1 MNDSAPL
8 LEVRDLSKR
17 FGSVVAL
24 RSATLTLSRGE
35 IHALM
40 GANGAGKSTLV
51 KILTGVFPADSGTIT
66 VHGAGRTF
74 RSPAE
79 ARRAGIV
86 SVYQDPALVPDLTV
100 NQNMQLADVSLAS
113 VREHLTDLGIADL
126 KFSEFARNIPY
137 PVLRLIDLAR
147 ALASDPIV
155 LMLDEITAA
164 LPADLS
170 EHVFAVVRRWRERGN
185 SVIFISHR
193 IAEVAALCD
202 RATVLRDG
210 VSVGVTDAARG
221 SEDRIVSLMLGVDA
235 AKASPAEAAPQ
246 RIDWGAAEKRA
257 ALEVRDLRCGPVL
270 KTVSFSL
277 RGGEILGVAA
287 LEGQGQQEL
296 FDCIAG
302 VRRHD
307 GGEIVAYGRK
317 LKLNHPGDAI
327 AAGLV
332 LVPANRL
339 QALLPQRSI
348 RENVALPLVRN
359 PSNWGLIRGH
369 NERQRVAPAV
379 KRLQIDARAGSELR
393 QLSGGNQQKVV
404 IARWIATGFQ
414 TLLCFDPTRGIDVG
428 TKHQIYRLL
437 REMADAGSSVLLF
450 TSELPEIGL
459 VCDRTIVLFGGEI
472 VAEMP
477 ASEADEGTLLRA
489 AHGMGVA
496 HGLAADHRM
505 DAPRRG
511 TDANADSQ
519 DGNPPPPPDR
529 ASVRTPVFRGAM
541 GRSPSPAQRGRMGT
555 IGAAIDKIKGAVVG
569 YPALI
574 GMPFLLIVFLAA
586 TVAIHPT
593 FDSFDAQSLAM
604 AALPLACAAA
614 AQAVV
619 VISGGIDLSV
629 GSVIAVANVL
639 AASTMRDASFAEAIL
654 LAVAILVAGA
664 AIGAVNGFLVVV
676 SRVPDVIVT
685 LTTGFIWG
693 GVALM
698 ILEKPGGGAPPEF
711 LNLGAG
717 TLITEWLSNSLVL
730 LVVSLAAVWIPVRR
744 SKAGLRIYATGSD
757 RIAAFRSGVNVEAAR
772 LVAYVLGGL
781 FSAIGGVG
789 LTMTTGI
796 GSPKAG
802 VLYTLSGLAA
812 VVIGGV
818 SLTGGR
824 GEITGPVIAAFV
836 LTLIPADLIFLNI
849 DPNFG
854 QVIQGTLIVLVV
866 MAGGLIAA
874 VRNRK

>member
-1 MNDSAPL
+1 MNGSAPL
-8 LEVRDLSKR
+8 LEVRDVAKR
-17 FGSVVAL
+17 FGAVIAL
-24 RSATLTLSRGE
+24 KSATLTLVRGE

-51 KILTGVFPADSGTIT
+51 KILTGVHPADAGTIT
-66 VHGAGRTF
+66 INGATRVF

-86 SVYQDPALVPDLTV
+86 SVYQDPALVPDLTIG
-100 NQNMQLADVSLAS
+100 QNMRLADVPLAE
-113 VREHLTDLGIADL
+113 VRSSFSDLGIEDL
-126 KFSEFARNIPY
+126 DPNALVRDIPY
-137 PVLRLIDLAR
+137 PVLRLVDLAR
-147 ALASDPIV
+147 ALSSNPTLLV
-155 LMLDEITAA
+155 LDEITAA
-164 LPADLS
+164 LPANLA
-170 EHVFAVVRRWRERGN
+170 ERVFTVMRSWRGRGN

-193 IAEVAALCD
+193 MAEVGALCD
-202 RATVLRDG
+202 RTTVLRDG
-210 VSVGVTDAARG
+210 VSVGVTETARG
-221 SEDRIVSLMLGVDA
+221 SEERIVSLMLGVDPT
-235 AKASPAEAAPQ
+235 KLSPSESAQ
-246 RIDWGAAEKRA
+246 RHIRGGDGGRA
-257 ALEVRDLRCGPVL
+257 ALEVRDLCYGHML
-270 KTVSFSL
+270 KNVSFSL
-277 RGGEILGVAA
+277 QAGEILGVAA

-302 VRRHD
+302 VTRND
-307 GGEIVAYGRK
+307 GGEIAVHGQK

-348 RENVALPLVRN
+348 HENVALPLVRN
-359 PSNWGLIRGH
+359 PSNWGLINAGT
-369 NERQRVAPAV
+369 ERHRVSNAV
-379 KRLQIDARAGSELR
+379 KRLQIDTRAESQLR
-393 QLSGGNQQKVV
+393 RLSGGNQQKVV

-414 TLLCFDPTRGIDVG
+414 TLLCFDPTRGIDIG

-450 TSELPEIGL
+450 TSELPEIAL
-459 VCDRTIVLFGGEI
+459 VCDRTIVVFGGEI

-477 ASEADEGTLLRA
+477 ASEADEETLLRA
-489 AHGMGVA
+489 AHG
-496 HGLAADHRM
+496 LEI
-505 DAPRRG
+505 AP
-511 TDANADSQ
+511 
-519 DGNPPPPPDR
+519 
-529 ASVRTPVFRGAM
+529 AM
-541 GRSPSPAQRGRMGT
+541 GAVQRATVRSSGT
-555 IGAAIDKIKGAVVG
+555 GAIAELANNFSLSVQAPNQSSELIDKIWDAVVR
-569 YPALI
+569 YPALF
-574 GMPFLLIVFLAA
+574 GMPVLFLVFMMA
-586 TVAIHPT
+586 TVAIHPR

-614 AQAVV
+614 AQAIV
-619 VISGGIDLSV
+619 VISGGIDLSI

-639 AASTMRDASFAEAIL
+639 AARSMNEASFGEAL
-654 LAVAILVAGA
+654 WLALAILVAGA
-664 AIGAVNGFLVVV
+664 AIGAVNGLLVIV

-693 GVALM
+693 GVALL

-711 LNLGAG
+711 GNLGTG
-717 TLITEWLSNSLVL
+717 TLITEWLSNSLVV
-730 LVVSLAAVWIPVRR
+730 LVVAVALVWIPVRMSR
-744 SKAGLRIYATGSD
+744 MGLRIYATGSD
-757 RIAAFRSGVNVEAAR
+757 KIAAFRSGVNVELVR
-772 LVAYVLGGL
+772 LMAYVLGGL
-781 FSAIGGVG
+781 FSAIGGLG

-796 GSPKAG
+796 GSPHAG

-824 GEITGPVIAAFV
+824 GGVVGPVIAAFV

-866 MAGGLIAA
+866 MAGGLATI
-874 VRNRK
+874 VRDRR

>member
-1 MNDSAPL
+1 MSNSALL
-8 LEVRDLSKR
+8 LEVRDVAKR
-17 FGSVVAL
+17 FGAVIAL
-24 RSATLTLSRGE
+24 KSATLNLVRGE

-51 KILTGVFPADSGTIT
+51 KILTGVHPADAGTIAIN
-66 VHGAGRTF
+66 GATRMF

-86 SVYQDPALVPDLTV
+86 SVYQDPALVPDLTIS
-100 NQNMQLADVSLAS
+100 QNIRLADVPLAT
-113 VREHLTDLGIADL
+113 VRRTFGDLGIEDL
-126 KFSEFARNIPY
+126 DPNALVRDLPY
-137 PVLRLIDLAR
+137 PILRLIDLAR
-147 ALASDPIV
+147 ALASDPTLLI
-155 LMLDEITAA
+155 LDEITAA
-164 LPADLS
+164 LPANLADR
-170 EHVFAVVRRWRERGN
+170 VFAVMRSWRERGN

-193 IAEVAALCD
+193 MAEVGALCD

-210 VSVGVTDAARG
+210 VTVGVIDTAPG
-221 SEDRIVSLMLGVDA
+221 SGERIVSLMLGVDPTKIGPSA
-235 AKASPAEAAPQ
+235 TRQWQDRSG
-246 RIDWGAAEKRA
+246 DDGLA
-257 ALEVRDLRCGPVL
+257 ALEVRDLRHGHRL
-270 KTVSFSL
+270 KNVSFSL
-277 RGGEILGVAA
+277 RAGEILGVAA

-302 VRRHD
+302 ATRND
-307 GGEIVAYGRK
+307 GGEIAVHGQK

-359 PSNWGLIRGH
+359 PSNWGLINTRTEG
-369 NERQRVAPAV
+369 QRVSNAV
-379 KRLQIDARAGSELR
+379 KRLQIDTRAESQLR
-393 QLSGGNQQKVV
+393 RLSGGNQQKVV

-414 TLLCFDPTRGIDVG
+414 TLLCFDPTRGIDIG

-437 REMADAGSSVLLF
+437 REMADSGSSVLLF
-450 TSELPEIGL
+450 TSELPEIAL
-459 VCDRTIVLFGGEI
+459 VCDRTIVVFGGEI

-477 ASEADEGTLLRA
+477 ATEADEETLLRA
-489 AHGMGVA
+489 AHGLEVAPAMGAV
-496 HGLAADHRM
+496 
-505 DAPRRG
+505 
-511 TDANADSQ
+511 Q
-519 DGNPPPPPDR
+519 R
-529 ASVRTPVFRGAM
+529 ASVRSSGADVI
-541 GRSPSPAQRGRMGT
+541 SEPADNESLSVQAPNGSSGF
-555 IGAAIDKIKGAVVG
+555 IDKIWGAIVQ
-569 YPALI
+569 YPALF
-574 GMPFLLIVFLAA
+574 GMPVLFLVFLMA
-586 TVAIHPT
+586 TVAIHPR

-619 VISGGIDLSV
+619 VISGGIDLSI

-639 AASTMRDASFAEAIL
+639 AARTMNESSFGESLWLALAIL
-654 LAVAILVAGA
+654 AAGA
-664 AIGAVNGFLVVV
+664 AIGAVNGLLVIV

-693 GVALM
+693 GVALL

-711 LNLGAG
+711 ANLGTG
-717 TLITEWLSNSLVL
+717 TVITEWLSNSLVL
-730 LVVSLAAVWIPVRR
+730 LVVAVALVWIPVRMSR
-744 SKAGLRIYATGSD
+744 TGLRIYATGSD
-757 RIAAFRSGVNVEAAR
+757 KIAAFRSGVNVEGAR
-772 LVAYVLGGL
+772 LLAYVLGGL
-781 FSAIGGVG
+781 FSAIGGIG

-796 GSPKAG
+796 GSPHAG

-824 GEITGPVIAAFV
+824 GGVVGPVIAAFV

-866 MAGGLIAA
+866 MAGGLATV
-874 VRNRK
+874 VRDRK

>member
-8 LEVRDLSKR
+8 LEVRDLAKR

-24 RSATLTLSRGE
+24 RSAALAVRRGE

-51 KILTGVFPADSGTIT
+51 KILTGVFQADSGAIT
-66 VHGAGRTF
+66 LDGVARSF

-79 ARRAGIV
+79 ARGAGIV
-86 SVYQDPALVPDLTV
+86 SVYQDPALVPDLTIA
-100 NQNMQLADVSLAS
+100 QNMRLADVDLQT
-113 VREHLTDLGIADL
+113 VRGHFKDLGIADL
-126 KFSEFARNIPY
+126 SFGALTRDIPY

-147 ALASDPIV
+147 ALASSPVV

-164 LPADLS
+164 LPTDLS
-170 EHVFAVVRRWRERGN
+170 ERVFAVVRRWRERGS

-193 IAEVAALCD
+193 IAEVSALCD

-210 VSVGVTDAARG
+210 AFVGVTDAAQG
-221 SEDRIVSLMLGVDA
+221 NEDRIVSLMLGADIVKAASGQAAVGRVDRG
-235 AKASPAEAAPQ
+235 PTEEP
-246 RIDWGAAEKRA
+246 
-257 ALEVRDLRCGPVL
+257 ALEVRDLSYGDRL
-270 KTVSFSL
+270 SNVSFSL
-277 RGGEILGVAA
+277 RAGEILGVAA
-287 LEGQGQQEL
+287 LEGQGQREL

-302 VRRHD
+302 VRRQS
-307 GGEIVAYGRK
+307 GGEILARGRK

-339 QALLPQRSI
+339 QALLPQRPI

-359 PSNWGLIRGH
+359 PVNWGFIPAGR
-369 NERQRVAPAV
+369 ERERVAAAV
-379 KRLQIDARAGSELR
+379 KRLQIDARAGSEVR
-393 QLSGGNQQKVV
+393 RLSGGNQQKVV
-404 IARWIATGFQ
+404 IARWVAAGFQ
-414 TLLCFDPTRGIDVG
+414 TLLCFDPTSGIDVG

-437 REMADAGSSVLLF
+437 REMADSGSAVLLF

-459 VCDRTIVLFGGEI
+459 VCDRAIVLFGGEI

-477 ASEADEGTLLRA
+477 AADADEGALLRA
-489 AHGMGVA
+489 AHGIGVA
-496 HGLAADHRM
+496 SG
-505 DAPRRG
+505 
-511 TDANADSQ
+511 
-519 DGNPPPPPDR
+519 
-529 ASVRTPVFRGAM
+529 V
-541 GRSPSPAQRGRMGT
+541 
-555 IGAAIDKIKGAVVG
+555 GAARGKAAAAGAAPGTKGMTAPLTGQPSRKVEEASREPNLIENFWAALAR
-569 YPALI
+569 YPALF
-574 GMPFLLIVFLAA
+574 GMPALLILFFAA

-593 FDSFDAQSLAM
+593 FDSFDAQSVAM
-604 AALPLACAAA
+604 AAFPLACAAA
-614 AQAVV
+614 AQAIV
-619 VISGGIDLSV
+619 VISGGIDLSI
-629 GSVIAVANVL
+629 GSVMAVANVL
-639 AASTMRDASFAEAIL
+639 AASTMRSASFGEA
-654 LAVAILVAGA
+654 LALAAAILVAGA
-664 AIGAVNGFLVVV
+664 VIGAVNGLLVMI

-693 GVALM
+693 GVALL
-698 ILEKPGGGAPPEF
+698 ILERPGGGAPPEF
-711 LNLGAG
+711 LNLGTG

-730 LVVSLAAVWIPVRR
+730 LIVCLAAVWIPVSR

-757 RIAAFRSGVNVEAAR
+757 PIAAFRSGVNVTRAR
-772 LVAYVLGGL
+772 LFAYVLGGL
-781 FSAIGGVG
+781 FSAIGGLG

-796 GSPKAG
+796 GSARAG

-824 GEITGPVIAAFV
+824 GGIVGPVIAAFV
-836 LTLIPADLIFLNI
+836 LTLIPVDLIFMNI

-866 MAGGLIAA
+866 MAGGLITSL
-874 VRNRK
+874 RNRK

>member
-8 LEVRDLSKR
+8 LEVRDLAKR

-24 RSATLTLSRGE
+24 RSATLTISRGE

-51 KILTGVFPADSGTIT
+51 KILTGVYPADGGTIT
-66 VHGAGRTF
+66 VDGAARTF

-79 ARRAGIV
+79 ARQAGVV

-100 NQNMQLADVSLAS
+100 GQNMRLADLAFAS
-113 VREHLTDLGIADL
+113 VRNHLNDLGIADL
-126 KFSEFARNIPY
+126 NFGELVRDIPY

-147 ALASDPIV
+147 ALASDPVV

-170 EHVFAVVRRWRERGN
+170 ERVFAVVRRWRERGN

-221 SEDRIVSLMLGVDA
+221 SEDRIVSLMLGVEAVKAGPANA
-235 AKASPAEAAPQ
+235 AQ
-246 RIDWGAAEKRA
+246 GRIEPGAAEEPA
-257 ALEVRDLRCGPVL
+257 ALEVRDLCYGRML
-270 KTVSFSL
+270 KNVSFSL
-277 RGGEILGVAA
+277 RPGEILGVAA

-302 VRRHD
+302 VRRHE
-307 GGEIVAYGRK
+307 GGEIVARGRE
-317 LKLNHPGDAI
+317 LKLSHPGDAI

-339 QALLPQRSI
+339 QALLLQRSI

-359 PSNWGLIRGH
+359 PSNWGLIRATT
-369 NERQRVAPAV
+369 ERQRVGAAV
-379 KRLQIDARAGSELR
+379 KRLEIDARAGSELR
-393 QLSGGNQQKVV
+393 RLSGGNQQKVV
-404 IARWIATGFQ
+404 IARWIAAGFQ
-414 TLLCFDPTRGIDVG
+414 TLLCFDPTRGIDIG

-459 VCDRTIVLFGGEI
+459 VCDRAIVLFAGEI
-472 VAEMP
+472 VAQMP
-477 ASEADEGTLLRA
+477 ASEADEEALLRA
-489 AHGMGVA
+489 AHGIGVA
-496 HGLAADHRM
+496 RGVGAHGA
-505 DAPRRG
+505 DAPRRRTG
-511 TDANADSQ
+511 VPAAPADNLS
-519 DGNPPPPPDR
+519 PD
-529 ASVRTPVFRGAM
+529 F
-541 GRSPSPAQRGRMGT
+541 QRPGG
-555 IGAAIDKIKGAVVG
+555 GSGVIDKIRRAIAAN
-569 YPALI
+569 PALF
-574 GMPFLLIVFLAA
+574 GMPVLLIVFLAA

-593 FDSFDAQSLAM
+593 FDSFDAQSVAM

-619 VISGGIDLSV
+619 VISGGIDLSI
-629 GSVIAVANVL
+629 GSVMAVANVL
-639 AASTMRDASFAEAIL
+639 AASTMKDAGFGEALL
-654 LAVAILVAGA
+654 LAVAILIAGA
-664 AIGAVNGFLVVV
+664 AIGAVNGLLVLV

-693 GVALM
+693 GVALL

-711 LNLGAG
+711 LNLGTG
-717 TLITEWLSNSLVL
+717 TLITDWLSNSLVL
-730 LVVSLAAVWIPVRR
+730 LIVSLAAVWIPVRR
-744 SKAGLRIYATGSD
+744 SKTGLRTYAIGSD
-757 RIAAFRSGVNVEAAR
+757 RIAAFRSGVNVELAQ

-796 GSPKAG
+796 GSPHAG

-824 GEITGPVIAAFV
+824 GGITGPVIAAFV

-866 MAGGLIAA
+866 MAGGLVAS
-874 VRNRK
+874 VRDRK

>member
-8 LEVRDLSKR
+8 LEVRDLAKR

-24 RSATLTLSRGE
+24 RSAALAVRRGE

-51 KILTGVFPADSGTIT
+51 KILTGVFQADSGTIT
-66 VHGAGRTF
+66 LDGAGRSF

-79 ARRAGIV
+79 ARGAGIV
-86 SVYQDPALVPDLTV
+86 SVYQDPALVPDLTIS
-100 NQNMQLADVSLAS
+100 QNMRLADVDLRT
-113 VREHLTDLGIADL
+113 VRGHFKDLGIADL
-126 KFSEFARNIPY
+126 GFGALARDIPY

-147 ALASDPIV
+147 ALASSPVV

-164 LPADLS
+164 LPTDLS
-170 EHVFAVVRRWRERGN
+170 ERVFAVVRRWRERGN

-193 IAEVAALCD
+193 IAEVSALCD

-221 SEDRIVSLMLGVDA
+221 SEDRIVSLMLGADMVKTGSAQA
-235 AKASPAEAAPQ
+235 AVG
-246 RIDWGAAEKRA
+246 RIDHDPTGEA
-257 ALEVRDLRCGPVL
+257 ALEVRDLGYGHMLRN
-270 KTVSFSL
+270 VSFSL
-277 RGGEILGVAA
+277 RAGEILGVAA
-287 LEGQGQQEL
+287 LEGQGQREL

-302 VRRHD
+302 VRRQS
-307 GGEIVAYGRK
+307 GGEILARGRK

-327 AAGLV
+327 TAGLV

-339 QALLPQRSI
+339 QALLPQRPI
-348 RENVALPLVRN
+348 GENVALPLVRN
-359 PSNWGLIRGH
+359 PMNWGLIPVSR
-369 NERQRVAPAV
+369 ERERVAAAV
-379 KRLQIDARAGSELR
+379 KRLQIDARAGSEVR
-393 QLSGGNQQKVV
+393 RLSGGNQQKVV
-404 IARWIATGFQ
+404 IARWVAAGFQ
-414 TLLCFDPTRGIDVG
+414 TLLCFDPTSGIDVG

-437 REMADAGSSVLLF
+437 REMADSGSAVLLF

-459 VCDRTIVLFGGEI
+459 VCDRAIVLFGGEI

-477 ASEADEGTLLRA
+477 AANADEGALLRA
-489 AHGMGVA
+489 AHGIGVA
-496 HGLAADHRM
+496 SGFGAARGKAAAEGAG
-505 DAPRRG
+505 APPG
-511 TDANADSQ
+511 A
-519 DGNPPPPPDR
+519 
-529 ASVRTPVFRGAM
+529 RGATAPLPDELSNVEEARREP
-541 GRSPSPAQRGRMGT
+541 GPIEKLR
-555 IGAAIDKIKGAVVG
+555 AALTR
-569 YPALI
+569 YPALF
-574 GMPFLLIVFLAA
+574 GMPALLILFFAA

-593 FDSFDAQSLAM
+593 FDSFDAQSVAM
-604 AALPLACAAA
+604 AAFPLACAAA
-614 AQAVV
+614 AQAIV
-619 VISGGIDLSV
+619 VISGGIDLSI
-629 GSVIAVANVL
+629 GSVMAVANVL
-639 AASTMRDASFAEAIL
+639 AASTMGSASFGES
-654 LAVAILVAGA
+654 LALAAAILVAGA
-664 AIGAVNGFLVVV
+664 AIGAVNGLLVMI

-693 GVALM
+693 GVALL
-698 ILEKPGGGAPPEF
+698 ILERPGGGAPPEF
-711 LNLGAG
+711 LNLGTG

-730 LVVSLAAVWIPVRR
+730 LIVCLAAVWIPVSR

-757 RIAAFRSGVNVEAAR
+757 PIAAFRSGVNVTLAR
-772 LVAYVLGGL
+772 LFAYVLGGL
-781 FSAIGGVG
+781 FSAIGGLG

-796 GSPKAG
+796 GSARAG

-824 GEITGPVIAAFV
+824 GGIVGPVIAAFV

-866 MAGGLIAA
+866 MAGGLITSL
-874 VRNRK
+874 RNRK

>member
-8 LEVRDLSKR
+8 LEVRDVAKR
-17 FGSVVAL
+17 FGAVIAL
-24 RSATLTLSRGE
+24 KSATLNLVRGE

-51 KILTGVFPADSGTIT
+51 KILTGVHPADAGTIT
-66 VHGAGRTF
+66 IDGATRMF

-86 SVYQDPALVPDLTV
+86 SVYQDPALVPDLTIS
-100 NQNMQLADVSLAS
+100 QNMRLADVPLAD
-113 VREHLTDLGIADL
+113 VRSTFDELGIEDL
-126 KFSEFARNIPY
+126 DPNALVRDIPY

-147 ALASDPIV
+147 ALASNPTLLV
-155 LMLDEITAA
+155 LDEITAA
-164 LPADLS
+164 LPANLA
-170 EHVFAVVRRWRERGN
+170 ERVFAVMRSWRERGN

-193 IAEVAALCD
+193 MAEVGALCD

-210 VSVGVTDAARG
+210 VTVGIIDTAPG
-221 SEDRIVSLMLGVDA
+221 SGERIVSLMLGLDPTKV
-235 AKASPAEAAPQ
+235 SPSESTQ
-246 RIDWGAAEKRA
+246 RQIRIDDDDLA
-257 ALEVRDLRCGPVL
+257 ALEVRDLCYGHML
-270 KTVSFSL
+270 KNVSFSL
-277 RGGEILGVAA
+277 RAGEILGVAA

-302 VRRHD
+302 VSRND
-307 GGEIVAYGRK
+307 SGEIAAHGQK

-348 RENVALPLVRN
+348 HENVALPLVRD
-359 PSNWGLIRGH
+359 PLNWGLIH
-369 NERQRVAPAV
+369 AQTERQRVSNAV
-379 KRLQIDARAGSELR
+379 KRLQIDTRAGSQLR
-393 QLSGGNQQKVV
+393 RLSGGNQQKVV

-414 TLLCFDPTRGIDVG
+414 TLLCFDPTRGIDIG
-428 TKHQIYRLL
+428 TKQQIYRLL

-450 TSELPEIGL
+450 TSELPEIAL

-477 ASEADEGTLLRA
+477 ASEADEETLLRA
-489 AHGMGVA
+489 AHGLELSPATGA
-496 HGLAADHRM
+496 T
-505 DAPRRG
+505 P
-511 TDANADSQ
+511 
-519 DGNPPPPPDR
+519 R
-529 ASVRTPVFRGAM
+529 ASIRSSGASETTAVADA
-541 GRSPSPAQRGRMGT
+541 SPLSVQAPSQSSGLT
-555 IGAAIDKIKGAVVG
+555 DKIWGAVVR
-569 YPALI
+569 YPALF
-574 GMPFLLIVFLAA
+574 GMPALFLVFLTA
-586 TVAIHPT
+586 TVAIHPR

-614 AQAVV
+614 AQAIV
-619 VISGGIDLSV
+619 VISGGIDLSI
-629 GSVIAVANVL
+629 GSVMAVANVL
-639 AASTMRDASFAEAIL
+639 AARTMNEASFGQSLWLALAIL
-654 LAVAILVAGA
+654 AAGA
-664 AIGAVNGFLVVV
+664 AIGAVNGLLVIV

-685 LTTGFIWG
+685 LTSGFIWG
-693 GVALM
+693 GVALL

-711 LNLGAG
+711 ANLGTG

-730 LVVSLAAVWIPVRR
+730 LVVSVALVWIPVRM
-744 SKAGLRIYATGSD
+744 SKTGLRIYATGSD
-757 RIAAFRSGVNVEAAR
+757 KIAAFRSGVNVEVAR
-772 LVAYVLGGL
+772 LAAYVLGGL
-781 FSAIGGVG
+781 FSSIGGLG

-796 GSPKAG
+796 GSPHAG

-824 GEITGPVIAAFV
+824 GGVVGPLIAAFV

-866 MAGGLIAA
+866 MAGGLATI

>member
-1 MNDSAPL
+1 LFHNRLIMLVDTRADASPLTMNDSTPL
-8 LEVRDLSKR
+8 LEVRDLAKR

-24 RSATLTLSRGE
+24 KSAALTVSRGE

-51 KILTGVFPADSGTIT
+51 KIMTGVFSADSGTLT
-66 VHGAGRTF
+66 LNGVAETF

-100 NQNMQLADVSLAS
+100 GENMRLAGVPFES
-113 VREHLTDLGIADL
+113 VRSHLSDLGVADL
-126 KFSEFARNIPY
+126 KLGELVREIPY
-137 PVLRLIDLAR
+137 PILRLIDLAR
-147 ALASDPIV
+147 ALASDPVV

-170 EHVFAVVRRWRERGN
+170 ERVFAVARQWRERGN
-185 SVIFISHR
+185 SIIFISHR
-193 IAEVAALCD
+193 MAEVAALCD

-210 VSVGVTDAARG
+210 VTVGVTDTTHG
-221 SEDRIVSLMLGVDA
+221 GEDRIVSLMLGVEPVRA
-235 AKASPAEAAPQ
+235 HPSEAKLGKLHRDVPEDPA
-246 RIDWGAAEKRA
+246 
-257 ALEVRDLRCGPVL
+257 VSVHDLSYGHVL
-270 KTVSFSL
+270 KSVSFAV
-277 RGGEILGVAA
+277 RPGEILGVAA

-302 VRRHD
+302 VSRHD
-307 GGEIVAYGRK
+307 GGEIVARGRK

-359 PSNWGLIRGH
+359 PRDWGLIRGKS
-369 NERQRVAPAV
+369 ERARVGAAV

-393 QLSGGNQQKVV
+393 RLSGGNQQKVV
-404 IARWIATGFQ
+404 IARWVAAGFQ

-437 REMADAGSSVLLF
+437 RELADAGSSVLLF
-450 TSELPEIGL
+450 TSELPEISL
-459 VCDRTIVLFGGEI
+459 VCDRVIVLFGGEI

-477 ASEADEGTLLRA
+477 ASEADEGALLRA
-489 AHGMGVA
+489 AHGLSGARHAGGRDVGSSGQARNAAPMRVGGLSNDVQRPGVA
-496 HGLAADHRM
+496 LGL
-505 DAPRRG
+505 
-511 TDANADSQ
+511 
-519 DGNPPPPPDR
+519 
-529 ASVRTPVFRGAM
+529 V
-541 GRSPSPAQRGRMGT
+541 
-555 IGAAIDKIKGAVVG
+555 DKINNVFANHR
-569 YPALI
+569 ALI
-574 GMPFLLIVFLAA
+574 GMPALLVAFLAA
-586 TVAIHPT
+586 TVAIHPS
-593 FDSFDAQSLAM
+593 FDSFDSQSVAM
-604 AALPLACAAA
+604 AALPLAFAAA

-619 VISGGIDLSV
+619 VISGGLDLSI
-629 GSVIAVANVL
+629 GSVMAVANVL
-639 AASTMRDASFAEAIL
+639 AASTMRDASFAQSLFLAI
-654 LAVAILVAGA
+654 AVLVAGA
-664 AIGAVNGFLVVV
+664 GVGAVNGLMVIV

-693 GVALM
+693 GVALL

-711 LNLGAG
+711 LDLGTG
-717 TLITEWLSNSLVL
+717 TLGTEWLSNSLIL
-730 LVVSLAAVWIPVRR
+730 LIAALAAIWIPVRI
-744 SKAGLRIYATGSD
+744 SKTGLRLYATGSD
-757 RIAAFRSGVNVEAAR
+757 EIAAFRSGVNVKVAR
-772 LVAYVLGGL
+772 LSAYILSGL
-781 FSAIGGVG
+781 FSAIGGLG

-796 GSPKAG
+796 GSPRAG

-824 GEITGPVIAAFV
+824 GGIVGPVIAAFV

-866 MAGGLIAA
+866 MAGGLMASM
-874 VRNRK
+874 RKAK

>member
-1 MNDSAPL
+1 MNDATPL
-8 LEVRDLSKR
+8 LEVRDVAKR
-17 FGSVVAL
+17 FGAVIAL
-24 RSATLTLSRGE
+24 KSATMNLVRGE

-51 KILTGVFPADSGTIT
+51 KILTGVHPADAGTIT
-66 VHGAGRTF
+66 INGATRVF

-86 SVYQDPALVPDLTV
+86 SVYQDPALVPDLTIG
-100 NQNMQLADVSLAS
+100 QNMRLADVPLAE
-113 VREHLTDLGIADL
+113 VRSYFSDLGIEDL
-126 KFSEFARNIPY
+126 DPNALVRDIPY

-147 ALASDPIV
+147 ALASNPTLLI
-155 LMLDEITAA
+155 LDEITAA
-164 LPADLS
+164 LPANLA
-170 EHVFAVVRRWRERGN
+170 ERVFSVMRSWRERGN

-193 IAEVAALCD
+193 MAEVGALCD

-210 VSVGVTDAARG
+210 VTVGVIDTAPG
-221 SEDRIVSLMLGVDA
+221 SGERIVSLMLGVDPT
-235 AKASPAEAAPQ
+235 KVSPSESAQ
-246 RIDWGAAEKRA
+246 RQNLQRRRRLA
-257 ALEVRDLRCGPVL
+257 ALEVRDLCYGHML
-270 KTVSFSL
+270 KNVSFSL
-277 RGGEILGVAA
+277 RAGEILGVAA

-302 VRRHD
+302 VTRND
-307 GGEIVAYGRK
+307 GGEIAAHGQK

-359 PSNWGLIRGH
+359 PSNWGLINART
-369 NERQRVAPAV
+369 ERERVSNAV
-379 KRLQIDARAGSELR
+379 KRLQIDTRAESQLR
-393 QLSGGNQQKVV
+393 RLSGGNQQKVV

-414 TLLCFDPTRGIDVG
+414 TLLCFDPTRGIDIG

-450 TSELPEIGL
+450 TSELPEIAL
-459 VCDRTIVLFGGEI
+459 VCDRMIVLFGGEI
-472 VAEMP
+472 IAEMP
-477 ASEADEGTLLRA
+477 AGEADEEALLRA
-489 AHGMGVA
+489 AHGL
-496 HGLAADHRM
+496 GLAPAM
-505 DAPRRG
+505 GAVP
-511 TDANADSQ
+511 
-519 DGNPPPPPDR
+519 R
-529 ASVRTPVFRGAM
+529 ASVRSSGA
-541 GRSPSPAQRGRMGT
+541 GAATELADKSPSSVQ
-555 IGAAIDKIKGAVVG
+555 AADQSSGLIDKIWDAVVR
-569 YPALI
+569 YPALF
-574 GMPFLLIVFLAA
+574 GMPVLLLAFLMA
-586 TVAIHPT
+586 TVAIHPR
-593 FDSFDAQSLAM
+593 FDSFDAQSVAM

-614 AQAVV
+614 AQAIV
-619 VISGGIDLSV
+619 VISGGIDLSI
-629 GSVIAVANVL
+629 GSVMAVANVL
-639 AASTMRDASFAEAIL
+639 AARTMNEASFGESLSLALAIL
-654 LAVAILVAGA
+654 AAGA
-664 AIGAVNGFLVVV
+664 AIGAVNGLLVIV

-693 GVALM
+693 GVALL
-698 ILEKPGGGAPPEF
+698 ILEKPGGGAPPQF
-711 LNLGAG
+711 ANLGTG

-730 LVVSLAAVWIPVRR
+730 LVVAVALVWIPVRMSR
-744 SKAGLRIYATGSD
+744 TGLRIYATGSD
-757 RIAAFRSGVNVEAAR
+757 KIAAFRSGVNVEVAR
-772 LVAYVLGGL
+772 LMAYVLGGL
-781 FSAIGGVG
+781 FSAIGGLG

-796 GSPKAG
+796 GSPHAG

-824 GEITGPVIAAFV
+824 GGIVGPVIAAFV

-866 MAGGLIAA
+866 MAGGLATI
-874 VRNRK
+874 VRNRR